1 MLVES
6 LNTKFDS
13 VTFNDESCALWSG
26 CGEVIKADIDNQ
38 HAVIKFSS
46 VPDTLEHPNI
56 RQSLFAK
63 ARKAKSYC
71 VERHFYQLY
80 APRLPYCTATPEL
93 LWADE
98 CGSENILVFKDF
110 TTQGFHAVEGVDLEA
125 VGNIVAWLARF
136 HATFLWCDIEPEP
149 EHTKLWEQG
158 GYWHLATRPDEY
170 EKMPKGDIKRYAV
183 DLDNRLVSQKYRTL
197 IHGDAKQAN
206 FAIKQNA
213 VMGYDFQ
220 YVGKGV
226 GLQDIMLLF
235 TSVFSSEQQHVYE
248 EPLLAL
254 YFSELHAALKTRYDI
269 DIKREIESQWRGAW
283 PIIWSDF
290 YRFLL
295 GWKPNHLKINNYMK
309 RQVNVVMS
317 ELL

>member
-1 MLVES
+1 MLLES
-6 LNTKFDS
+6 LNTQFDS
-13 VTFNDESCALWSG
+13 VTFNDEPRALRSG
-26 CGEVIKADIDNQ
+26 CSEVIKADLDNQ
-38 HAVIKFSS
+38 RAVIKYSS
-46 VPDTLEHPNI
+46 VPDILEHPNI
-56 RQSLFAK
+56 NQSVFAK
-63 ARKAKSYC
+63 ARKAKSYR

-80 APRLPYCTATPEL
+80 APRLPCFTVTPEL
-93 LWADE
+93 LWADA
-98 CGSENILVFKDF
+98 CRSENILVLKDF

-125 VGNIVAWLARF
+125 IGHIVAWLARF
-136 HATFLWCDIEPEP
+136 HATFLWCDIELEP

-170 EKMPKGDIKRYAV
+170 EKMPQGDIKRYAV

-206 FAIKQNA
+206 FAIKQKT

-220 YVGKGV
+220 YVGKGI

-235 TSVFSSEQQHVYE
+235 TSVFNSEQQHVYE

-254 YFSELHAALKTRYDI
+254 YFSELHSALKTSFGI
-269 DIKREIESQWRGAW
+269 DVIREIELHWRSAW

-295 GWKPNHLKINNYMK
+295 GWKPNHFKINKYMK
-309 RQVNVVMS
+309 CQVNAVMS
-317 ELL
+317 ELI